1 MVCKEAANQTFCIE
15 KYKKR
20 CAGTHTNTYERNYSR
35 HIFTRVYNTTP
46 ILEGLK
52 MFKASATFFFSNKYT
67 SSDES
72 SEMFAT
78 ITYENQTILWVI
90 LTAEITKRNE
100 RILNYTI
107 HDKKNINSC
116 VAKGSTILPYSEK
129 KFVHPLKIC
138 IEMNVNVLRSKM
150 IIFANLIDKRQTKI
164 NILHY
169 ASSFTTV
176 NLKTSFDQYQ
186 RKVNFL
192 TSTSNQFIATYR
204 IRIDKMN
211 PKYNLAG

>member
-35 HIFTRVYNTTP
+35 YIFSRVYNTTP
-46 ILEGLK
+46 ILEGPK

-116 VAKGSTILPYSEK
+116 IAKGSTILLYSEE
-129 KFVHPLKIC
+129 KFMRPLKIFL
-138 IEMNVNVLRSKM
+138 EMYLDVFRSKM
-150 IIFANLIDKRQTKI
+150 IIFANLIDKGQTKI

-192 TSTSNQFIATYR
+192 TSTSDQSIATHH

>member
-20 CAGTHTNTYERNYSR
+20 CAGKHTNTYEQNYSR
-35 HIFTRVYNTTP
+35 HIFSRVYNTTP

-78 ITYENQTILWVI
+78 ITYENQTILLVM
-90 LTAEITKRNE
+90 LTANITKRNE
-100 RILNYTI
+100 QTLTHTI
-107 HDKKNINSC
+107 HVNKNINSC

-129 KFVHPLKIC
+129 KFVHPLKITL
-138 IEMNVNVLRSKM
+138 EMYVDVLRSK
-150 IIFANLIDKRQTKI
+150 IVIYANLIDKRQTKI

-169 ASSFTTV
+169 DSLFTPV

-192 TSTSNQFIATYR
+192 TSISNQFITTHR

-211 PKYNLAG
+211 PKYNFAG

>member
-20 CAGTHTNTYERNYSR
+20 CAGTYTNTYERNYSR
-35 HIFTRVYNTTP
+35 YIFSRVYNTTP
-46 ILEGLK
+46 ILEGPK

-116 VAKGSTILPYSEK
+116 IAKGSTILLYSEE
-129 KFVHPLKIC
+129 KFMRPLKIFL
-138 IEMNVNVLRSKM
+138 EMYLDVFRSKM
-150 IIFANLIDKRQTKI
+150 IIFANLIDKGQTKI

-176 NLKTSFDQYQ
+176 NSKTSVDKYQ
-186 RKVNFL
+186 RKVNFQ
-192 TSTSNQFIATYR
+192 TSTFNQSIATYR

-211 PKYNLAG
+211 PKYNFAG

>member
-1 MVCKEAANQTFCIE
+1 
-15 KYKKR
+15 
-20 CAGTHTNTYERNYSR
+20 
-35 HIFTRVYNTTP
+35 
-46 ILEGLK
+46 
-52 MFKASATFFFSNKYT
+52 MFQASATFFFSNKYT
-67 SSDES
+67 SSDDT

-116 VAKGSTILPYSEK
+116 MAKGSTILLYSEE
-129 KFVHPLKIC
+129 KFMRPLKIFL
-138 IEMNVNVLRSKM
+138 EMYLDVFRSKM
-150 IIFANLIDKRQTKI
+150 IIFANLIDKGQTKI

-192 TSTSNQFIATYR
+192 TSTSDQSIATHH